1 MTTVTNVAC
10 VLEVVA
16 VTLECFMCG
25 VLWFYWMFYA
35 CIMKQILPLYNFK
48 YSFSRIQCCNLKMG
62 GFGLCNVGQK
72 IGKNKPETH
81 YCCFVEGLE
90 EKKKKPV

>member
-1 MTTVTNVAC
+1 
-10 VLEVVA
+10 
-16 VTLECFMCG
+16 
-25 VLWFYWMFYA
+25 
-35 CIMKQILPLYNFK
+35 MKRILPLYNFK
-48 YSFSRIQCCNLKMG
+48 YRFSRIQCCNLKMG

-90 EKKKKPV
+90 EKNPCLNHLIIYSPIVCNPVK